1 MLKTL
6 TIFIFLCS
14 VSFISCKKESKN
26 TDNEV
31 FASKSVDLDENMI
44 ASKEYSKSLV
54 KSGSIKIPLDLE
66 TSFYAENIQYIDDE
80 QLLITLPLS
89 SNTLN
94 VYDLSEVDHK
104 LVRKIKLQTEGPD
117 SVKGEVGGFYYHNKD
132 SIFVLSK
139 FTFEVFQVNDE
150 GKVKNRYPLLKE
162 FDPKLPVPLG
172 STFSPIKYING
183 KLYIS
188 CVAPEE
194 QVQGTYENS
203 FLEYDIEKK
212 QTFFRGINPDKLN
225 NGNWEGIARLYYD
238 YNSNNDTFI
247 LAFSISDEILQLK
260 LPSEINTY
268 NVKSDYIN
276 SEDAKPFSTDFKRAV
291 DYIERGKYSFSTPK
305 YWGILSD
312 WSNGYYYRIGIQ
324 PNTYADFSKGIF
336 PNTIIIAMD
345 DTFNKILEHE
355 MNPTTY
361 QYDMSFVGKKGLYIA
376 NKEKYNED
384 DNFLTFDIFTIE

>member
-1 MLKTL
+1 M
-6 TIFIFLCS
+6 
-14 VSFISCKKESKN
+14 SFIACENHYKSN
-26 TDNEV
+26 QNELLS
-31 FASKSVDLDENMI
+31 AKSSNQNSDTPKP
-44 ASKEYSKSLV
+44 KEYSKSLV
-54 KSGSIKIPLDLE
+54 NSGSIKIPLDLE
-66 TSFYAENIQYIDDE
+66 TSFYAENIQYIDAE

-94 VYDLSEVDHK
+94 IYDLSDVGNK
-104 LVRKIKLQTEGPD
+104 LTKKIKLQTEGPD

-139 FTFEVFQVNDE
+139 FTFEVFQVDYE
-150 GKVKNRYPLLKE
+150 GKVKNSYPLLKE

-203 FLEYDIEKK
+203 FIEYDIEKK
-212 QTFFRGINPDKLN
+212 KTFFRGVNPDKLN
-225 NGNWEGIARLYYD
+225 SGNWEGIARLYYD
-238 YNSNNDTFI
+238 YNKNEDTFV
-247 LAFSISDEILQLK
+247 LAFSISDEIVQLK
-260 LPSEINTY
+260 LPSQINTY

-276 SEDAKPFSTDFKRAV
+276 SEDAKPFSTDFKKAA
-291 DYIERGKYSFSTPK
+291 DYLERGKYSFSTPK

-312 WSNGYYYRIGIQ
+312 WSNDYYYRIGIQ

-336 PNTIIIAMD
+336 PNTIIMVMD

-355 MNPTTY
+355 MNPTEY
-361 QYDMSFVGKKGLYIA
+361 QYDMSFVGEKGLYIA